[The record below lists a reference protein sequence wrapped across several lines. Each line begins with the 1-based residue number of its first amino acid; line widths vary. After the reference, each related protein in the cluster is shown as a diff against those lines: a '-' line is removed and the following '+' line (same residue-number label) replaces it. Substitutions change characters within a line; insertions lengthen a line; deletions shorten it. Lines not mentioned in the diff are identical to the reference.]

1 MKVIFMGTPDFA
13 VAPLKSIAASGHDIG
28 YVITQPDKAK
38 NRGKKI
44 EETPVKKAA
53 NELMIPVLQPEKIR
67 GNERVMEALK
77 AYNPDIIVVAAY
89 GQIIPKEIL
98 ELPYH
103 GCINIHA
110 SLLPRF
116 RGASPIQHAI
126 LAGDEKTG
134 ITIMQM
140 AEGLDTGDMLFKG
153 EVEIGKMNFEELHDA
168 LAKLGADM
176 IVDALKKIEI
186 GEVNPEKQDDSKSCY
201 ASMISKKD
209 GKIDFTQGADVIER
223 KIRAFDPWP
232 SAFCMWGDKNVK
244 IKKAEAIISD
254 VKATETEFGK
264 VLSAT
269 DEGID
274 VACGS
279 GILRIKVLQM
289 PGKRPMAVGDFLRG
303 NKLEKGEILE

>member
-1 MKVIFMGTPDFA
+1 MKVVFMGTPDFA

-53 NELMIPVLQPEKIR
+53 NELMIPVLQPERIR
-67 GNERVMEALK
+67 GNERVMAALK
-77 AYNPDIIVVAAY
+77 SYNPDIIVVAAY

-110 SLLPRF
+110 SLLPKL

-126 LAGDEKTG
+126 LSGEEKTG

-153 EVEIGKMNFEELHDA
+153 EIEIGSMNFEELHDA
-168 LAKLGADM
+168 LAKLGAEM
-176 IVDALKKIEI
+176 IVEALKKIEI
-186 GEVNPEKQDDSKSCY
+186 GDFKPVKQDDSLSSY

-209 GKIDFTQGADVIER
+209 GKIDFSKSALEIER
-223 KIRAFDPWP
+223 KVRAFDPWP
-232 SAFCMWGDKNVK
+232 SAFCMWDDKNVK

-254 VKATETEFGK
+254 VKSTEEEFGK
-264 VLSAT
+264 VLSAN

-274 VACGS
+274 IACGK

-289 PGKRPMAVGDFLRG
+289 PGKRAMAVGDFLRG
-303 NKLEKGEILE
+303 NKLEKGMFLK